1 MIDHVFRRTRP
12 LSVTALSSSP
22 QCDMRVLL
30 ESERCSPTLP
40 MPPEAILGSI
50 IHDALDQCGE
60 QGSEQVLARVK
71 AALVG
76 ESGSFCSHANVS
88 GSATLREVISAT
100 RLSAKLA
107 TARKIANAIPQSSR
121 KGKRAPRSPSAASNS
136 ASHHPLSRGHWREVG
151 LTSPE
156 LELTGRIDSM
166 DVGPGE
172 CRIADF
178 KTGRALDHDGK
189 VRANYVDQL
198 HLYMILARRMGYGP
212 RYNLVV
218 IAPDGNFDCPV
229 DEQRLHGL
237 ENRVESLV
245 RSVPKNKPTLI
256 DSLAHVCQSCATC
269 RYRPSCKSYLAE
281 APKLWPNQA
290 RAFPMPSDIWGDI
303 VKIEPDAGDSGFM
316 TVHLRDAA
324 TRLCCVSG
332 VPDRFKGKPICVG
345 SKVGF
350 FDLQGL
356 GTESPHPQNF
366 CLGVPGNPRA
376 SRHTA
381 RIVGLSAG

>member
-1 MIDHVFRRTRP
+1 MMNHVFRRTRP

-22 QCDMRVLL
+22 QCEMRVLL

-40 MPPEAILGSI
+40 MSPEAILGSI
-50 IHDALDQCGE
+50 IHDALDQCGG
-60 QGSEQVLARVK
+60 QGPEHVLARVK
-71 AALVG
+71 AALMG
-76 ESGSFCSHANVS
+76 DSGRFDSHANVS
-88 GSATLREVISAT
+88 GSATLREVIPAT

-107 TARKIANAIPQSSR
+107 TARKIADTIPESSR
-121 KGKRAPRSPSAASNS
+121 KGKRAAFSPSSPS
-136 ASHHPLSRGHWREVG
+136 STASHHPLASGNWREVG

-178 KTGRALDHDGK
+178 KTGPALDHDGK
-189 VRANYVDQL
+189 MRANHVDQL
-198 HLYMILARRMGYGP
+198 HLYMILARRLGYGP
-212 RYNLVV
+212 RYHLVI
-218 IAPDGNFDCPV
+218 IAPDGKFDCPV
-229 DEQRLHGL
+229 EEQRLHVL
-237 ENRVESLV
+237 ETRIESLV
-245 RSVPKNKPTLI
+245 RSVPKNEPTVI
-256 DSLAHVCQSCATC
+256 DSLARVCQSCATC
-269 RYRPSCKSYLAE
+269 RFRPLCKSYLAE
-281 APKLWPNQA
+281 APKLWPNRL
-290 RAFPMPSDIWGDI
+290 RAFPMPADIWGDI
-303 VKIEPDAGDSGFM
+303 VKIEPDAGDSGYM

-324 TRLCCVSG
+324 SRLCCVSG
-332 VPDRFKGKPICVG
+332 VPDRFKDKPICVG

-356 GTESPHPQNF
+356 GAESQHPQNF

-381 RIVGLSAG
+381 RIVELSDG